1 MSAHKTISEGL
12 SGQILIAMPGMSDP
26 RFHKAVIFI
35 CSHSEAGTMGV
46 VLNHPHKKLRFH
58 DLLTQLNIETSE
70 HVRKSSKIEVVIG
83 GPVQPEQGFV
93 LHSADYSSEGAT
105 LAVSESVYMTAT
117 IDILKALGHGEGPSR
132 ALMAL
137 GYAGWGAGQLE
148 EELLANA
155 WLTGPC
161 EAALLFETDVSHMYT
176 TALAKLGI
184 DPAMLLAQAGHG

>member
-1 MSAHKTISEGL
+1 
-12 SGQILIAMPGMSDP
+12 
-26 RFHKAVIFI
+26 
-35 CSHSEAGTMGV
+35 MGV

-70 HVRKSSKIEVVIG
+70 HARKSSKIEVVIG

-184 DPAMLLAQAGHG
+184 DPAMLMAQAGHG